1 MRETEEIENP
11 CQADRQKKPFGDGN
25 RDSRTRCPEARN
37 EDQVEAHADG
47 KPDAQGEHEST
58 PSSRGHQKV
67 RRERVREDRQEAETE
82 NRHRNGGEPEVLAE
96 QNRDDRLTGQHEHA
110 SENPAGA
117 REKKEKEP

>member
-1 MRETEEIENP
+1 MSRRVVVLF
-11 CQADRQKKPFGDGN
+11 RQNATDGCGLGD
-25 RDSRTRCPEARN
+25 
-37 EDQVEAHADG
+37 
-47 KPDAQGEHEST
+47 ESHDFHLGT
-58 PSSRGHQKV
+58 ASTGQ
-67 RRERVREDRQEAETE
+67 RVDVVDFIE